1 MNPENT
7 WSKLKYEDNSN
18 KELNSQKLEK
28 NDLNN
33 KNNNVLPNLVWD
45 EWNNK
50 EANKFLEQY
59 PQIREET
66 DWINDNWD
74 IEFESLEYQSIQ
86 ERTNFKNN
94 DIHKTLP
101 NANGI
106 TVRENWFFSNDGIA
120 NIWEST
126 KLDNLIYAWQRLS
139 IQEKWWERRNVGRW
153 IDINSKWEYTYVY
166 LDTKEPVVLNNWAQ
180 ILQFDESNM
189 YNINQNEK
197 TEGFKW
203 PILSERATKSARWVT
218 ECSKTARLNLEK
230 LWCPSPIKRW
240 NAKDAFNQYSQTP
253 DKIFPP
259 KDESAKLMDLYFDA
273 SPKFRQYWHRAVWV
287 KISWE
292 WHVLDPYYTKTRN
305 PVPANQY
312 MSLMNSLGRWFWW
325 GFNVG

>member
-33 KNNNVLPNLVWD
+33 KNNNVLPNLAWD
-45 EWNNK
+45 EGNNK

-66 DWINDNWD
+66 DGINDSGD

-106 TVRENWFFSNDGIA
+106 TVRENGFFSNDGIA
-120 NIWEST
+120 NIGEST
-126 KLDNLIYAWQRLS
+126 KLDNLIYAGQRLS
-139 IQEKWWERRNVGRW
+139 IQEKGGERRNVGRG
-153 IDINSKWEYTYVY
+153 IDINSKGEYTYVY
-166 LDTKEPVVLNNWAQ
+166 LDTKEPVVLNNGAQ

-197 TEGFKW
+197 TEGFKG
-203 PILSERATKSARWVT
+203 PILSERATKSARGVT

-230 LWCPSPIKRW
+230 LGCPSPIKRG

-273 SPKFRQYWHRAVWV
+273 SPKFRQYGHRAVGV
-287 KISWE
+287 KISGE

-312 MSLMNSLGRWFWW
+312 MSLMSSLGRGFWG
-325 GFNVG
+325 GFSVG

>member
-74 IEFESLEYQSIQ
+74 IEFESLGYQSIQ

-139 IQEKWWERRNVGRW
+139 VQEKWWERRNVGRW

>member
-74 IEFESLEYQSIQ
+74 IEFESLGYQSIQ

-139 IQEKWWERRNVGRW
+139 VQEKWWERRNVGRW

-180 ILQFDESNM
+180 IL
-189 YNINQNEK
+189 
-197 TEGFKW
+197 
-203 PILSERATKSARWVT
+203 
-218 ECSKTARLNLEK
+218 
-230 LWCPSPIKRW
+230 
-240 NAKDAFNQYSQTP
+240 
-253 DKIFPP
+253 
-259 KDESAKLMDLYFDA
+259 
-273 SPKFRQYWHRAVWV
+273 
-287 KISWE
+287 
-292 WHVLDPYYTKTRN
+292 
-305 PVPANQY
+305 
-312 MSLMNSLGRWFWW
+312 
-325 GFNVG
+325 